1 MDAARI
7 LRHLLSPSW
16 RARTAFPPATLGA
29 IERAI
34 RASEAAHE
42 GQIRFAVEAAL
53 ELMPLLRGVSARERA
68 LEVFS
73 ALRVWDTERNNGVL
87 IYVLLADRDVEI
99 LVDRG
104 LNARLPPAELARI
117 AQDMEQAFRAGRF
130 GQGVIA
136 GIEALGTHLAGHFPR
151 GGPGP
156 NELPDRPV
164 VL

>member
-117 AQDMEQAFRAGRF
+117 GQDMEQAFRAGRF
-130 GQGVIA
+130 EQGVIV
-136 GIEALGTHLAGHFPR
+136 GIDALGTHLAGHFPR

>member
-16 RARTAFPPATLGA
+16 RARIAFPPATLGA
-29 IERAI
+29 IDRAI

-117 AQDMEQAFRAGRF
+117 GQDMEQAFRAGRF